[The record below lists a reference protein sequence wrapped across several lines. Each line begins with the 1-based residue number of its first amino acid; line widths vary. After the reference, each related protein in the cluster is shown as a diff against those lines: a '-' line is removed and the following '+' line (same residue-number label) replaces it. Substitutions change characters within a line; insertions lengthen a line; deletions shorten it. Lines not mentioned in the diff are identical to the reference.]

1 MKPNVICLTLAS
13 CMTSSFVSKGL
24 LMTSVDN
31 NLAPVDEER
40 DDRSNAGFYALGGLA
55 IIAALVWA
63 LSFSWV

>member
-1 MKPNVICLTLAS
+1 
-13 CMTSSFVSKGL
+13 MTSSFVSKGL